1 MPSLKNCFP
10 SWIYLPP
17 QLEFHHDDVVI
28 TSSGTEQIDLRTWKF
43 VYQGRG
49 YAVQILLLKVIEL
62 FELQSGTFSRKR
74 RTDGDNC
81 RGINP
86 RMRANPMNRTDSW
99 RVTLPLAQAAPRCGA
114 RNRAGGPCRSP
125 AMANGRCRLH
135 GGLSTGAPRGER
147 HGMWRHGLWSIEAV
161 ERRRQTTAEM
171 RQLRLLI
178 RSLREE

>member
-1 MPSLKNCFP
+1 MLDHLLRRRSARVPSLKNCFP

-81 RGINP
+81 RGTNP

-99 RVTLPLAQAAPRCGA
+99 RVTLPLAQAAAALWRTEPGWRTLPVTSYGE
-114 RNRAGGPCRSP
+114 RSVSP
-125 AMANGRCRLH
+125 AWRPVHWRATWRE
-135 GGLSTGAPRGER
+135 TR
-147 HGMWRHGLWSIEAV
+147 HVAARPMV
-161 ERRRQTTAEM
+161 D
-171 RQLRLLI
+171 
-178 RSLREE
+178 